1 MRVKPARTPAPVPDV
16 TSGAAARA
24 WLSLP
29 EKVFPHADRRP
40 GNHLP
45 GRRSACGGPGSGVGV
60 FAPPA
65 AVGDGAGGHARRVAD
80 LAALPGH
87 ADRQVE
93 DAVRSLAE
101 AEHGV
106 QGARHRFHVGERVG
120 LLRQVDEPHAD
131 GALAHAAVWNGRL
144 GQEPAPCLASLGEP
158 REVDHLA
165 LAVVAGHGRVEGV
178 ALEVELVGE
187 QGVDDALFAD
197 EFDLKR
203 YALDP
208 PVSRNDSKGK
218 VIDFTRLAEARET
231 WSRLLPQPA
240 DPDVA
245 VDVLHAASGGALKS
259 RAFWAVREMR
269 RYGLWHDDALD
280 RFACVPDGRVRKR
293 AVRMGRIDLPEKA
306 DTFADMKAVS
316 RALHA
321 VLRLGEAPDGV
332 FDLPISMSGQRCEI
346 WDAARMAACPIP
358 HCRWRREHAD
368 A

>member
-1 MRVKPARTPAPVPDV
+1 MQDV
-16 TSGAAARA
+16 
-24 WLSLP
+24 
-29 EKVFPHADRRP
+29 D
-40 GNHLP
+40 
-45 GRRSACGGPGSGVGV
+45 
-60 FAPPA
+60 
-65 AVGDGAGGHARRVAD
+65 GDV
-80 LAALPGH
+80 
-87 ADRQVE
+87 
-93 DAVRSLAE
+93 
-101 AEHGV
+101 
-106 QGARHRFHVGERVG
+106 RVG
-120 LLRQVDEPHAD
+120 RLR
-131 GALAHAAVWNGRL
+131 
-144 GQEPAPCLASLGEP
+144 QEPAPCLAGLGEP

-165 LAVVAGHGRVEGV
+165 FAVVAGHRRVEGV

-187 QGVDDALFAD
+187 QGVDDACRLETAGVVDALFAD

-231 WSRLLPQPA
+231 WSLLLPQPS

-269 RYGLWHDDALD
+269 RYGLWNDDALD

-293 AVRMGRIDLPEKA
+293 AVRMGLIDLPEKA

-321 VLRLGEAPDGV
+321 VLRLGKAPDGV
-332 FDLPISMSGQRCEI
+332 FDLPISMAGQRCEI
-346 WDAARMAACPIP
+346 CDAARMAACPIP
-358 HCRWRREHAD
+358 HCRWRRED
-368 A
+368 RKSVV